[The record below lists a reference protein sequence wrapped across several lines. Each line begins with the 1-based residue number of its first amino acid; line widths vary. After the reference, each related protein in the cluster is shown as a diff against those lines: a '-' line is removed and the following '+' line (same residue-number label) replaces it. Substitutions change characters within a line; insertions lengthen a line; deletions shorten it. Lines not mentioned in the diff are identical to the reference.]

1 MKIAIVA
8 SEFNKEITDQL
19 IFGAIEEFKNNGF
32 DSSESFDFFYVPGA
46 FEIPSIVKNILEKKQ
61 SDYDSIITF
70 GSIIKGD
77 TAHFEFISSSVFN
90 SLSSLS
96 IDTNTK
102 IPILL
107 GILTTYDYSQAVERS
122 DPNKKNKGAEVM
134 KAALQSIEIFRKI

>member
-8 SEFNKEITDQL
+8 SEFNKKITDQL
-19 IFGAIEEFKNNGF
+19 IFGAKEEFKNNGF
-32 DSSESFDFFYVPGA
+32 DFSESFDFFYVPGA

-61 SDYDSIITF
+61 SDYDCIITF

-134 KAALQSIEIFRKI
+134 KAALQSVEIFRKI

>member
-8 SEFNKEITDQL
+8 SEFNKDITDQL
-19 IFGAIEEFKNNGF
+19 ICGAIEEFENNGF
-32 DSSESFDFFYVPGA
+32 DSSKSFDFFYVPGA

-61 SDYDSIITF
+61 SDYNCIITF
-70 GSIIKGD
+70 GCIIKGD

-90 SLSSLS
+90 SLSSIS
-96 IDTNTK
+96 IDANTK
-102 IPILL
+102 IPVLL